1 MILVVEDDP
10 SVRELVRQV
19 LAPLGYKVLATA
31 GGDDALRTSDSCDGP
46 VDLLLTDVVMPGMNG
61 KQLAEAIRI
70 KRPGIKVLFMSG
82 YAHDVLSTQGMLEPG
97 VAMIHKPFRTVA
109 LARQVRQVLD
119 SGA

>member
-1 MILVVEDDP
+1 MKIGISKASP
-10 SVRELVRQV
+10 
-19 LAPLGYKVLATA
+19 
-31 GGDDALRTSDSCDGP
+31 DAIRTSDSYDGP

-61 KQLAEAIRI
+61 KQLAQVLCV

-82 YAHDVLSTQGMLEPG
+82 YAHDALSTQGMLEPG

-109 LARQVRQVLD
+109 LAHQVRQVLD